1 MLDFMMLHDL
11 DILHNVVDVLKDQMK
26 CQLNV
31 SADQTAHSP
40 SHMQRQVVVPDVQL
54 NRLKQAVKKLTET
67 VELNMKQVKRIEDI
81 VKKRELA
88 QINV

>member
-1 MLDFMMLHDL
+1 MLHDL

-40 SHMQRQVVVPDVQL
+40 SHMQRQVVVPDVLL
-54 NRLKQAVKKLTET
+54 NLLKQAVENPAET
-67 VELNMKQVKRIEDI
+67 VELNMKQVKGVKDI
-81 VKKRELA
+81 VKKCELA
-88 QINV
+88 HINS

>member
-1 MLDFMMLHDL
+1 MLHDL

-67 VELNMKQVKRIEDI
+67 VELNMKQVKGVKDI
-81 VKKRELA
+81 VKKCELA
-88 QINV
+88 HINS